1 MADRSSRKLAVLL
14 HADVVGSTAL
24 VQKDEA
30 LAHDR
35 IQAAFRRFSE
45 LIGSYGGTAHEIRGD
60 ALVAEFSRASDALSA
75 ALAFQ
80 AANHEHNAELT
91 DDIRP
96 AVRVGVS
103 LGEVVIADGT
113 VTGAGVVLAQR
124 LEQLAQPDGVV
135 VQGAVSEAVPTRLPF
150 AYESLGEQALKGFDQ
165 PVRAFT
171 VRIKSAEKVPEPE
184 RTERMVIAATR
195 SPPPDSSSAGD
206 SAPPQFTAEQREITN
221 PSVVVLPF
229 DVMDNLPDQQYLA
242 DGVTENIITALTRFR
257 ELFVIGTKSSFAAKA
272 RSMSMEQL
280 GIELGVQHVVTG
292 NIRQLG
298 ERIRVAAQLL
308 DAANGRQ
315 LWAENYD
322 REVRDLFTLQD
333 EIANL
338 IVSTLVGH
346 IENASREL
354 AARKDIEDMA
364 AYDHV
369 LRGRE
374 YLAHYTKEGVM
385 EARVHFNRALDL
397 DREHAP
403 AYAGLAR
410 SYLWEY
416 WADWTPDPEAA
427 LNNAF
432 ELASRAVSLDGSD
445 HGAHK
450 TLSMCYLH
458 KRQYDM
464 SIRHIERCIAL
475 NPNDYGGFCDKS
487 WILALSGKPAEG
499 VECSFEGLRR
509 NPFSRGMCLMNAGVA
524 HYTARKYAQAI
535 DNFSETMSFPLWRL
549 AGLAAS
555 YAQLGEIDI
564 AQKTAAELLRYAKSE
579 LAIDLGE
586 NKERW
591 LGYWQRVF
599 PFKHSEEFE
608 HLLEGLRK
616 AGLPT

>member
-1 MADRSSRKLAVLL
+1 MANRPSRELAVLL
-14 HADVVGSTAL
+14 HADVVGSTTL

-30 LAHDR
+30 LAHQR
-35 IQAAFRRFSE
+35 IQAAFHRFSE

-60 ALVAEFSRASDALSA
+60 ALVAEFSRASDAVSA

-80 AANHEHNAELT
+80 TANHEHNAGLT

-96 AVRVGVS
+96 AIRVGVS

-124 LEQLAQPDGVV
+124 LEQLAQPEGVV
-135 VQGAVSEAVPTRLPF
+135 VQGAVSEAIPTRLPF
-150 AYESLGEQALKGFDQ
+150 TYESLGEQTLKGFDQ

-171 VRIKSAEKVPEPE
+171 VQIKSDEKVPEPE
-184 RTERMVIAATR
+184 FAEGMAIAASR
-195 SPPPDSSSAGD
+195 SPAPESSAASE
-206 SAPPQFTAEQREITN
+206 SAPPQITAEQLEITS

-229 DVMDNLPDQQYLA
+229 DVMENVPDQQYLA

-257 ELFVIGTKSSFAAKA
+257 ELFVIGTRSSFAAKA
-272 RSMSMEQL
+272 RSMSVKQL
-280 GIELGVQHVVTG
+280 GMELGVQHVVTG
-292 NIRQLG
+292 SIRQLG
-298 ERIRVAAQLL
+298 ERIRVTAQLL
-308 DAANGRQ
+308 DAASGRQ

-322 REVRDLFTLQD
+322 REVRDLLALQD
-333 EIANL
+333 DIANL
-338 IVSTLVGH
+338 IVSTLAGH
-346 IENASREL
+346 IEDAGREL
-354 AARKDIEDMA
+354 AARKDVKDMA

-374 YLAHYTKEGVM
+374 CLARYTKEGVM
-385 EARVHFNRALDL
+385 EARAHFTRALEL
-397 DREHAP
+397 EHEHAP

-416 WADWTPDPEAA
+416 WAEWTHDPEAA
-427 LNNAF
+427 LDNAF

-464 SIRHIERCIAL
+464 AIVHIEKCIAL

-487 WILALSGKPAEG
+487 WLLALSGKPAEG

-524 HYTARKYAQAI
+524 HYTARHYEDAVRE
-535 DNFSETMSFPLWRL
+535 FSESMSFQLWRL

-555 YAQLGEIDI
+555 YAQLGEIEI
-564 AQKTAAELLRYAKSE
+564 AQKTAGELLRYAKSE

-586 NKERW
+586 DRERW

-616 AGLPT
+616 AGLPA